1 MMNGSRRRQA
11 FKGARCL
18 GAGEQSDFYFDPHT
32 KQYTGQEN
40 VLEGWCPAIRV
51 ADKAMH
57 SDFIHAAAGEPLYF
71 ETSDKFC
78 DLRQR
83 FFEVVERYRQV
94 LEWPQERVLSWMVDR
109 AIFGQEVFEKV
120 LCDEGMHLITWE
132 KGYQAQS
139 WPPVDGVSGSKVIE
153 RADDI
158 RSYHLQYWDRAGPK
172 RSDCARSWCRR
183 PNSRTI

>member
-1 MMNGSRRRQA
+1 VLKGS
-11 FKGARCL
+11 L
-18 GAGEQSDFYFDPHT
+18 
-32 KQYTGQEN
+32 
-40 VLEGWCPAIRV
+40 
-51 ADKAMH
+51 
-57 SDFIHAAAGEPLYF
+57 
-71 ETSDKFC
+71 
-78 DLRQR
+78 LRQR